1 MWEYLRANQEQK
13 GYCRGNGEM
22 VCWIPGGGGRGNG
35 RTTAV
40 LSDIS
45 AGTWGMG
52 ALQSQKSKEGVSEG
66 GQKR

>member
-1 MWEYLRANQEQK
+1 
-13 GYCRGNGEM
+13 M
-22 VCWIPGGGGRGNG
+22 VCWIPGGGGRGNS